1 MPCNSQ
7 DYILGLGGKE
17 RSKKLK
23 AIYRYEVDADKWV
36 EFGEMEVARCDCMV
50 GVVGNK
56 MVVVGDDD
64 SGEDTSITHIAT
76 IV

>member
-23 AIYRYEVDADKWV
+23 TIYRYEVDADKWV
-36 EFGEMEVARCDCMV
+36 EFGEMEVACCDCMV

-64 SGEDTSITHIAT
+64 SGEDTSITYIAT